1 MLNEIL
7 NAYDWFDHRDGP
19 KFVETHRDQYRTSG
33 HWLFL
38 PGAKSYFHKV
48 LNNDELW
55 LIHSGHLLIHLLG
68 PDGTYQLFQLGTN
81 YVEGDRPV
89 ISIPA
94 GTWQAAE
101 IPAGI
106 PFAFGSNV
114 CAPAFSY
121 DQFELGKRDVLVKE
135 FPKYADLIRRLAA
148 EN

>member
-7 NAYDWFDHRDGP
+7 STYTWFDHLDGP
-19 KFVETHRDQYRTSG
+19 KFVETHRDPYRTCG

-38 PGAKSYFHKV
+38 PGVFSSFHKV

-55 LIHSGHLLIHLLG
+55 LIHSGCLLIHLLHQG
-68 PDGTYQLFQLGTN
+68 GTHQLVHLGIDFAN
-81 YVEGDRPV
+81 GERPV

-101 IPAGI
+101 LPEGI

-114 CAPAFSY
+114 CAPMFSY
-121 DQFELGKRDVLVKE
+121 DHFEIGKRDELVRE
-135 FPKYADLIRRLAA
+135 FPDQVELIHRLTA
-148 EN
+148 ED

>member
-7 NAYDWFDHRDGP
+7 NTYNWFDHPEGP
-19 KFVETHRDQYRTSG
+19 KFVETHRDQYRTCG

-38 PGAKSYFHKV
+38 ASVKSYLHKV

-55 LIHSGHLLIHLLG
+55 LIHLLG
-68 PDGTYQLFQLGTN
+68 PDGTYQLLQLGTSL
-81 YVEGDRPV
+81 VEGDRPV

-121 DQFELGKRDVLVKE
+121 DHFELGKRDELVME
-135 FPKYADLIRRLAA
+135 FPKYADLISRLAA
-148 EN
+148 ED